1 MEILKVDN
9 LTVDFFV
16 QKKVINAVKGIDF
29 DIKKGQIFA
38 LVGESGA
45 GKSAA
50 AHAILKLI
58 NPPLARY
65 GGKVYYNGNDLLK
78 LSSDKLQK
86 IRGNRISMIF
96 QEPMTSLNPLHT
108 IEKQVGESITVHNKI
123 MPEELRRR
131 VIDLLKLVRIS
142 SAESRLGAYPHQ
154 LSGGER
160 QRVMI
165 AMAIANRPDLLIA
178 DEPTTALDVT
188 IQAAIIDLLMDL
200 KRQFDLSLLLIT
212 HDLTIVKHVADCM
225 AVMKDGK
232 IVERGKTESVFSN
245 PQHSYTKYLMS
256 SIIKPVVLK
265 PIERKNLVITTKG
278 LKVYYPIYKGVFR
291 KIKGYVRAV
300 DDVNLEIAEGE
311 TVGLVGESGS
321 GKTSTAFAI
330 LRLIKSSGSIRFL
343 GKEIQGLSFSE
354 LRNLRREMQV
364 IFQDPF
370 GSLNPRM
377 TIEQI
382 VAEGLRAHNLY
393 TTQEEREKIVGK
405 VLEDVELD
413 PSLKDRYPHE
423 FSGGQRQRISIAR
436 AIILRPRFIV
446 LDEPTSSLDVSI
458 QARIIELLKE
468 LQKKYNLT
476 YLFISHDLKLISSIS
491 HWIYVMYRGKIVESG
506 NSDEVFNHP
515 KDEYTKRLI
524 ESSRLMNV

>member
-1 MEILKVDN
+1 MILGEIENMELLKVDN

-16 QKKVINAVKGIDF
+16 QKKVINAVKGINF

-65 GGKVYYNGNDLLK
+65 GGKVYYNGNDLLN

-108 IEKQVGESITVHNKI
+108 IEKQIGEIITVPNKI
-123 MPEELRRR
+123 VPEELRRR

-212 HDLTIVKHVADCM
+212 HDLTVVKHVADYM

-232 IVERGKTESVFSN
+232 IVEKGEVESVFNN

-256 SIIKPVVLK
+256 SIIKPVALK
-265 PIERKNLVITTKG
+265 PVERKNLVIIT
-278 LKVYYPIYKGVFR
+278 
-291 KIKGYVRAV
+291 
-300 DDVNLEIAEGE
+300 EG
-311 TVGLVGESGS
+311 
-321 GKTSTAFAI
+321 
-330 LRLIKSSGSIRFL
+330 
-343 GKEIQGLSFSE
+343 
-354 LRNLRREMQV
+354 
-364 IFQDPF
+364 
-370 GSLNPRM
+370 
-377 TIEQI
+377 
-382 VAEGLRAHNLY
+382 
-393 TTQEEREKIVGK
+393 
-405 VLEDVELD
+405 
-413 PSLKDRYPHE
+413 
-423 FSGGQRQRISIAR
+423 
-436 AIILRPRFIV
+436 
-446 LDEPTSSLDVSI
+446 
-458 QARIIELLKE
+458 
-468 LQKKYNLT
+468 
-476 YLFISHDLKLISSIS
+476 
-491 HWIYVMYRGKIVESG
+491 
-506 NSDEVFNHP
+506 
-515 KDEYTKRLI
+515 
-524 ESSRLMNV
+524 